1 MALLPM
7 LTPMLAH
14 LEAARLTQL
23 LEAPPSPGAIAAGVA
38 IAFGFGAVHALSP
51 GHGKTLVGAYLVG
64 SRGTPGAA
72 LWLGVTTTVTHTV
85 TVFALGVATL
95 MASQY
100 VVLDQVYPIL
110 GAISGLAICL
120 VGLKLLLARLRS
132 DYHLSHG
139 PHEHHHDGEGHHP
152 HPHHHDHH
160 RDHHHPEDW
169 RSLMAIGISGGLV
182 PCPSALVLLLSAIA
196 LHQIAYGLVL
206 VGGFSLGL
214 AAVLSGLGLVAVYAR
229 QWLEEISIADGFL
242 QRLSLASAIA
252 TVCVGVGVTTV
263 AISG

>member
-7 LTPMLAH
+7 LTPILAH
-14 LEAARLTQL
+14 LEAASPLTQL
-23 LEAPPSPGAIAAGVA
+23 LEAQPSPGAIAAGVV

-72 LWLGVTTTVTHTV
+72 LWLGIATTLTHTV

-95 MASQY
+95 LASQY

-110 GAISGLAICL
+110 GVLSGIAICL
-120 VGLKLLLARLRS
+120 VGLKLLSVRLRS
-132 DYHLSHG
+132 G
-139 PHEHHHDGEGHHP
+139 
-152 HPHHHDHH
+152 HHHDHH
-160 RDHHHPEDW
+160 HHDHSHHDHHHPEDW
-169 RSLMAIGISGGLV
+169 RSLLAIGISGGMV
-182 PCPSALVLLLSAIA
+182 PCPSALVLLLSAMAEGRSLTIA
-196 LHQIAYGLVL
+196 LHQISYGLVL

-214 AAVLSGLGLVAVYAR
+214 ASVLTALGLVAVYAR
-229 QWLEEISIADGFL
+229 QWLEEASLAAGL
-242 QRLSLASAIA
+242 MQRLSVASAIV
-252 TVCVGVGVTTV
+252 TVCVGVGVATV